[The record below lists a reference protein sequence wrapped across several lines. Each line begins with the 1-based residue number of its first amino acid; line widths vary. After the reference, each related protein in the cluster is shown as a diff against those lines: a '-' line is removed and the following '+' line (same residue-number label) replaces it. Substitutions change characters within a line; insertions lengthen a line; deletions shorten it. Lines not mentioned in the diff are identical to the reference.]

1 LEEVVL
7 LFSLG
12 RLLCENLDMILHFF
26 GSEGV
31 SIIKET
37 RPLKSGLNTFK

>member
-1 LEEVVL
+1 LEEDIDFFGL
-7 LFSLG
+7 D
-12 RLLCENLDMILHFF
+12 RLLLKNLDMILHFF

-37 RPLKSGLNTFK
+37 RPLKSGLNSP